1 LRHEWH
7 APLANCRSTNQDTTE
22 NFEAAVAL
30 DFAYYNLVKTHG
42 AIRMT
47 ITITLIKDSCQKAE
61 NLGAIKYAPDVQGT
75 STLGFKQEISITGQ
89 SPLLITS
96 SYDSVTGNISMAVF
110 HGGKQYLMR

>member
-7 APLANCRSTNQDTTE
+7 APLANCRSPDQDTTE

-61 NLGAIKYAPDVQGT
+61 NLGVIKYAPDVQGT

-89 SPLLITS
+89 SPL
-96 SYDSVTGNISMAVF
+96 
-110 HGGKQYLMR
+110 